1 MVFDFVSYH
10 NFLLAQDA
18 NYAIVQTVSEPLARH
33 IPKLAEALGKRA
45 NAIYQRQRAL
55 VAEGLLEPVPGLAR
69 GPAAVPATPRAVATL
84 VVGMMA
90 SIELAGSGQRARRV
104 AEAAEVQTVFA
115 FTFLER
121 LTQILSDE
129 AEAAQIRLISVNTDV
144 GVATIHYDDKEKDRS
159 FYGGRTPEPALSP
172 TMNLK
177 GDAVRAL
184 AAMVKD
190 IIASDSKGEK

>member
-10 NFLLAQDA
+10 NFLLAQDE

-104 AEAAEVQTVFA
+104 AELGGFPVFA
-115 FTFLER
+115 HTFLDE
-121 LTQILSDE
+121 LTRILSDE
-129 AEAAQIRLISVNTDV
+129 AEAARVPLISVNTDV
-144 GVATIHYDDKEKDRS
+144 GVAVIHYDGKDKIA
-159 FYGGRTPEPALSP
+159 FVGGRTPEPGLSA

-177 GDAVRAL
+177 GDAIRAL
-184 AAMVKD
+184 AAVVKN
-190 IIASDSKGEK
+190 IIASEKGEK